1 MLQGYDGLFFGR
13 LDHEDKKERM
23 AKKTMEMVWSGSD
36 SLGKKN
42 LNYLPLKTFKRS
54 TISKVRKLRYSQP

>member
-1 MLQGYDGLFFGR
+1 LLLQGYDGLFFGR

-36 SLGKKN
+36 SLGKNN
-42 LNYLPLKTFKRS
+42 LKLP
-54 TISKVRKLRYSQP
+54 RYI

>member
-1 MLQGYDGLFFGR
+1 MCLILQGYDGLFFGR

-36 SLGKKN
+36 SLGKIGV
-42 LNYLPLKTFKRS
+42 
-54 TISKVRKLRYSQP
+54 ISIIWI